1 MSSPSSSSRPR
12 AETPETRPAA
22 GARRLDLDVVRG
34 IAILLAMGWHFSRY
48 SSGNP
53 VVDAVQWPGGTFG
66 WAGVDLF
73 FVLSG
78 FLVGRLVLREHQRT
92 GRFDSWRFSARRAL
106 KLWPVLYVF
115 LVVYAFIGSE
125 PWQSY
130 FWQNAL
136 HLQNI
141 VWTSLTHLWS
151 LAVEEHFYLA
161 LAVLFPLLARRRVNP
176 RVLVGI
182 LLGVLV
188 AALLCRCGGVLLGE
202 SEVRLQWRTWF
213 RMDALAAGVLLAT
226 VSVHW
231 PAAFDRLLRRRWLW
245 AGFT

>member
-78 FLVGRLVLREHQRT
+78 FLVGRLGLRGAQR
-92 GRFDSWRFSARRAL
+92 ARRVRTL
-106 KLWPVLYVF
+106 RVF
-115 LVVYAFIGSE
+115 
-125 PWQSY
+125 
-130 FWQNAL
+130 
-136 HLQNI
+136 
-141 VWTSLTHLWS
+141 
-151 LAVEEHFYLA
+151 
-161 LAVLFPLLARRRVNP
+161 RR
-176 RVLVGI
+176 
-182 LLGVLV
+182 
-188 AALLCRCGGVLLGE
+188 
-202 SEVRLQWRTWF
+202 
-213 RMDALAAGVLLAT
+213 
-226 VSVHW
+226 
-231 PAAFDRLLRRRWLW
+231 
-245 AGFT
+245 